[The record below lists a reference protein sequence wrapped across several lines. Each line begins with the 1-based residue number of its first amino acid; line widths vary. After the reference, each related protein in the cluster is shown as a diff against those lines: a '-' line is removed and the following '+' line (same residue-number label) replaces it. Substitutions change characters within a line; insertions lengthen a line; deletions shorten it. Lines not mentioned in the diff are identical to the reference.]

1 MNTTKNIADILQLY
15 EFSMSI
21 GKSLDYR
28 KNCDNFLKT
37 LLARKNLSACCIVRK
52 IENQLNTLY
61 CYPAY
66 KEKDKTPESFEMVA
80 GCFSNNCPA
89 IFEINIHNREAVPF
103 KFEKGIALFFPFNH
117 NTGLFLFDETR
128 DIFPER
134 DLNQLLPLIDKF
146 KISLDACEAFS
157 KQESLLKRLEIQN
170 QELMDYA
177 QVVSHDLKSPL
188 RNINTMI
195 TWIKEDIGG
204 LDNSVAC
211 NLQKIDENL
220 EKMDSLIDGILK
232 YSVIDKKEANNS
244 SIDIEK
250 VIQDTLLTIAVPK
263 HVHISI
269 ENKLSPITADPI
281 RLKQLFQN
289 LISNAIKSID
299 KEKGEIK
306 IKTWKTND
314 SVMFSISDNGKGIE
328 EKYHDKIFEI
338 FKSLDPDSKSTG
350 LGLAIVKKII
360 EYYNGH
366 IDLQSEPGVGTTFTV
381 SLDKVLL
388 NHTTI
393 LNRST

>member
-1 MNTTKNIADILQLY
+1 MKTAKNIADILQLY

-28 KNCDNFLKT
+28 TNCDNFLKT
-37 LLARKNLSACCIVRK
+37 LLARKNFSACCIVRK

-89 IFEINIHNREAVPF
+89 IFEINIYNRGAVPF
-103 KFEKGIALFFPFNH
+103 KFEKGIALFFPLDH

-128 DIFPER
+128 DVFPER

-146 KISLDACEAFS
+146 KLSLDACEVFA
-157 KQESLLKRLEIQN
+157 KQQSLLNRLELQN

-195 TWIKEDIGG
+195 SWIKEDSRELESSIVDN
-204 LDNSVAC
+204 LD
-211 NLQKIDENL
+211 KIEENL
-220 EKMDSLIDGILK
+220 VKMDSLIDGILK
-232 YSVIDKKEANNS
+232 YSVIDKKEANNTS
-244 SIDIEK
+244 VDIEK
-250 VIQDTLLTIAVPK
+250 LINEVLKSIEVPA

-269 ENKLSPITADPI
+269 ENKLPQITVDPI
-281 RLKQLFQN
+281 RFKQLFQN

-306 IKTWKTND
+306 IKSWNTEE
-314 SVMFSISDNGKGIE
+314 SVFFSISDNGKGIE
-328 EKYHDKIFEI
+328 EKYHEKIFEI
-338 FKSLDPDSKSTG
+338 FKSLDSDPKSTG

-366 IDLQSEPGVGTTFTV
+366 IDLQSLPGIGSTFTV
-381 SLDKVLL
+381 TLDKMLL
-388 NHTTI
+388 NYTTT
-393 LNRST
+393 LSYST